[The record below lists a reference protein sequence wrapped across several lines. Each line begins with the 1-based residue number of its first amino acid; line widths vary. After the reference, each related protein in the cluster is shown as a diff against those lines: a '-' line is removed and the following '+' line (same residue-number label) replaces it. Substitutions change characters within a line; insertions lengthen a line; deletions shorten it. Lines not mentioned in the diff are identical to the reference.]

1 MTQGTARAAMAV
13 RRPETFQFEA
23 RAGAAEKKARR
34 RRNDF
39 AIVVGRGT
47 RRKAAGLRK
56 EGPSGAT
63 RTADT
68 SPRTPER
75 VNTAKAVAA
84 QPPTT
89 RRQTVP
95 TLIRRTHQ

>member
-39 AIVVGRGT
+39 AIVVGSGT
-47 RRKAAGLRK
+47 RNKAAG
-56 EGPSGAT
+56 
-63 RTADT
+63 
-68 SPRTPER
+68 
-75 VNTAKAVAA
+75 
-84 QPPTT
+84 
-89 RRQTVP
+89 
-95 TLIRRTHQ
+95 IR